1 MTYEL
6 VGPDG
11 EIKVTSSMPY
21 LGYNL
26 EILRDMEKAGYK
38 LQIDGR
44 RAKFPTEAQW
54 RSACQQEKRD

>member
-6 VGPDG
+6 IGIDG
-11 EIKVTSSMPY
+11 EIKVTSSIPY
-21 LGYNL
+21 LGYSP

-44 RAKFPTEAQW
+44 RAKFPTAAEIRTSQN
-54 RSACQQEKRD
+54 K